1 MKRLTLALVLAG
13 LLAFPA
19 AAAAKGPDQASIS
32 GPGLD
37 KTIVLAGS
45 GESMGTALG
54 NLTQLTGFFPAAYG
68 QSPDPMLKSA
78 PTGDLG
84 PRYRIHYRVPGE
96 NRSTYSI
103 DQDVYPYA
111 HGGALTYMKPG
122 QSIFGMSTRGGWFL
136 GGLPLKL
143 VLVHQGLSAKASAAN
158 GTSMALVAGLAVPGG
173 IALIAAAIFAAGYRR
188 RSRPA

>member
-1 MKRLTLALVLAG
+1 MKRFTLALVFAG
-13 LLAFPA
+13 LLTFPA
-19 AAAAKGPDQASIS
+19 VAAAKGPDQASIS
-32 GPGLD
+32 GPSLD
-37 KTIVLAGS
+37 KTITLAGS

-54 NLTQLTGFFPAAYG
+54 NLTQFAGFFPAAYG

-84 PRYRIHYRVPGE
+84 QRFRIHYRVPGE
-96 NRSTYSI
+96 NRTMYSI
-103 DQDVYPYA
+103 NQDVYPYA

-143 VLVHQGLSAKASAAN
+143 LLVHQGLSAKASSAGGSN
-158 GTSMALVAGLAVPGG
+158 TALVAGIAVPGG